1 MTHIKQYLGIDLGE
15 KRIGLATG
23 DSLTKMALPFKTV
36 ANFSE
41 LLELISEDE
50 IEVVVLGAPRKM
62 SGEDANSKLWL
73 QFVQKLKS
81 QTNFKLILQDE
92 RLSSKGAD
100 ALFGSKKDKAS
111 RDENAAAIIL
121 QSFFDK
127 Q

>member
-1 MTHIKQYLGIDLGE
+1 MTHVKQYLGVDWGE

-23 DSLTKMALPFKTV
+23 DSLIKMALPFKTV
-36 ANFSE
+36 ASLAE
-41 LLELISEDE
+41 LLEVITEDE

-73 QFVQKLKS
+73 KFVSKLKAS
-81 QTNFKLILQDE
+81 GGFNLILQDE
-92 RLSSKGAD
+92 RLSSKAAD

-111 RDENAAAIIL
+111 RDENAATIIL